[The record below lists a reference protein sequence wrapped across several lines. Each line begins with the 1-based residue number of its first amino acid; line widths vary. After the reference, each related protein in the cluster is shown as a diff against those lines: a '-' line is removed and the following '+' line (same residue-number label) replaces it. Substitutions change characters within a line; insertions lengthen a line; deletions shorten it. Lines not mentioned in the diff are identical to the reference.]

1 MRILAIARNTFR
13 EAVRDRIFVLVGAF
27 GLLLILSSIV
37 MSPLTVGAQQKMVA
51 DIGLASMSLF
61 AALVVLFVGSGMVH
75 KEIDKRTIMTIL
87 SKPVSRMEYLL
98 GKYCGL
104 LGTILVMMVLMALL
118 FLFALWVTGNE
129 LRTAYLVSMGLAVC
143 EMIVLTAVVIFF
155 SSFTGPILTSL
166 FTLGVFLAGR
176 MLGDLEAFAVVTAS
190 PGVEATVR
198 ILKYVVPNL
207 DLFDVRNAAVHGLP
221 IVRGHVLWAVAYALI
236 YSSLVL
242 VISDLIFRRREFK

>member
-1 MRILAIARNTFR
+1 MADASYDAVIIGGGIIGVRV
-13 EAVRDRIFVLVGAF
+13 AVRGGERVI
-27 GLLLILSSIV
+27 
-37 MSPLTVGAQQKMVA
+37 
-51 DIGLASMSLF
+51 
-61 AALVVLFVGSGMVH
+61 
-75 KEIDKRTIMTIL
+75 R
-87 SKPVSRMEYLL
+87 PV
-98 GKYCGL
+98 
-104 LGTILVMMVLMALL
+104 
-118 FLFALWVTGNE
+118 
-129 LRTAYLVSMGLAVC
+129 LAVC
-143 EMIVLTAVVIFF
+143 VLA
-155 SSFTGPILTSL
+155 
-166 FTLGVFLAGR
+166 LAGR